1 MLNIVALWSECV
13 NIVALSIINVA
24 TLSYSVGEGS
34 HLAGSAAGHALL
46 VVNSQ
51 VEV

>member
-24 TLSYSVGEGS
+24 TLSYSVGN